1 MAGERRRRPTLALL
15 FALLSAPAFAAD
27 GDRGN
32 AGAEGERP
40 LHLRVEGLDDERLR
54 DNVQA
59 LLDAY
64 NPADGGKISDTHAQ
78 WLHARNLGIIP
89 RALEP
94 FGYYSPRIDAELTTG
109 AEGFVATYRISP
121 GEPVRLRTVD
131 VRVDGAAHDDPAFA
145 QLLAKNPLR
154 PGEVLEHPRY
164 EQFKSALQGLA
175 TERGYFEARFEA
187 SEVRVDAGAHTA
199 DIELHLSSGKRY
211 RFGAVSF
218 QQGFLNPQ
226 LLARYNR
233 IQPGSPYDAAA
244 LIDLQSALADADY
257 FQEIELQ
264 AGPERAEGDT
274 IPVDVRLTPRARER
288 YDFGLGYGTD
298 TGPRARIAYAD
309 RWINAEGHRLNAD
322 LRLSPVKST
331 LTGEYL
337 IPGEDPRT
345 DQYAIRTGFERE
357 DSSTLF
363 SEIGLLGVSARHQDG
378 LWQRVVSLD
387 YQFERYREDEE
398 LRASKLLIPGI
409 TWSRVEADDRM
420 NVSQGTRLDL
430 RLRGAAE
437 PLLSDLSFVQ
447 ASVGAKWVWRLTEDS
462 RLLARGDL
470 GTTWSS
476 NDPALPPSIRFAAGG
491 DNSVRGYEYKSI
503 GPRDSDDKVLG
514 GKRLIVG
521 SLEYEHRVEGP
532 WSVAAFVDVGDAFD
546 ESPELKVGAG
556 LGVRWS
562 SPVGP
567 IRLDL
572 AHGFD
577 EPGDAFRIHF
587 TLGPDL

>member
-15 FALLSAPAFAAD
+15 FALLGMPAFAAD
-27 GDRGN
+27 GD
-32 AGAEGERP
+32 AAAADGERP

-54 DNVQA
+54 GNVQT
-59 LLDAY
+59 LLDAN
-64 NPADGGKISDTHAQ
+64 NPADGGKVSDTRAQ
-78 WLHARNLGIIP
+78 WLHARNLGVI
-89 RALEP
+89 RSALEP
-94 FGYYSPRIDAELTTG
+94 FGYYSPRIDAELASA

-121 GEPVRLRTVD
+121 GEPVRLRAVD

-175 TERGYFEARFEA
+175 TERGYFEARFEV

-199 DIELHLSSGKRY
+199 DVELHLSSGKRY

-218 QQGFLNPQ
+218 QQGFLSPQ

-233 IQPGSPYDAAA
+233 IQPGSPYDATA

-309 RWINAEGHRLNAD
+309 RWINAEGHRLNVD
-322 LRLSPVKST
+322 LRLAPVKST

-363 SEIGLLGVSARHQDG
+363 SEVGLFGVGARHQDG
-378 LWQRVVSLD
+378 LWQRVLSLD

-398 LRASKLLIPGI
+398 LRNSKLLIPGV
-409 TWSRVEADDRM
+409 TWSRIEADDRM

-447 ASVGAKWVWRLTEDS
+447 ASVSAKWVWRLTADS
-462 RLLARGDL
+462 RLLTRGDL

-491 DNSVRGYEYKSI
+491 DNSVRGYDYKSI

-521 SLEYEHRVEGP
+521 SLEYEHRVDGP

-546 ESPELKVGAG
+546 ESPEFKVGAG

-562 SPVGP
+562 SPIGP